1 VWRYDLGRSL
11 VVSIFNWGKKG
22 LDTCYCSSSVQSIC
36 VLCQLSDFYI
46 LTKKMLVKPVFA
58 FVSNLHDI
66 CLIVLKW
73 KEYLFWKVYSIIRL
87 LCTIS
92 YCIRKE
98 CQVNGLS
105 PRLTFI
111 RTQTIKLAIR
121 SNYVLGIFRVLI
133 SILGYLHGTSVTG
146 DWRSHIKT

>member
-1 VWRYDLGRSL
+1 MGKSPVI
-11 VVSIFNWGKKG
+11 SIFNWGKKG
-22 LDTCYCSSSVQSIC
+22 LDHLLLFQFCPI
-36 VLCQLSDFYI
+36 YI
-46 LTKKMLVKPVFA
+46 RALPIVRFLNTNKKKMLVKSAFA

-92 YCIRKE
+92 HCIRKE

-105 PRLTFI
+105 PRLTFMRI
-111 RTQTIKLAIR
+111 QTINLAIR
-121 SNYVLGIFRVLI
+121 SNSVFGTLRLLI
-133 SILGYLHGTSVTG
+133 SILGYLNGTSVTG